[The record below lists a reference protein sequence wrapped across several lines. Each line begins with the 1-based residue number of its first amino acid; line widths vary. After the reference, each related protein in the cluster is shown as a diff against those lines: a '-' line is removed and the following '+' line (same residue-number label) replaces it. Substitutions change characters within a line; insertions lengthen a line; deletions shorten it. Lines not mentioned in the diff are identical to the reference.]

1 MLFHLVLNSFF
12 FGFVAINTTMNG
24 TTVQDSIPLLLDKK
38 YTTVGGYKMAYHES
52 GKGPVVMFFHGNPTS
67 SYEWRKIIPRLNHSY
82 KCIAHD
88 RMGMGDSDK
97 IPATVPNRYTYG
109 FQYNMVNNF
118 ISQVTNKKEKI
129 FMVAHDWGAVIAIQ
143 WARMNPERVK
153 GIAFMETFLEPLESG
168 KSPEFAIQWFKN
180 WRSEEMQMAVTDSN
194 RFVEHVLFGDIGK
207 YLSTE
212 EKETYRKPFINSGD
226 DRLPTLIW
234 PRQVSI
240 DKAPM
245 TTHTVLLENMQFMA
259 WTQIPK
265 LFINAEPGALLSSE
279 ARRNVIRKWPNL
291 KEVKVKGAHFIQES
305 SPSEIGLHVKAWIA
319 SL

>member
-1 MLFHLVLNSFF
+1 M
-12 FGFVAINTTMNG
+12 
-24 TTVQDSIPLLLDKK
+24 
-38 YTTVGGYKMAYHES
+38 GGYKMAYHES

-97 IPATVPNRYTYG
+97 IPATVPNRYTYE